1 MNSVAENRHH
11 HFDEGSYD
19 TNLITGALLWSD
31 MRNISRLMT
40 AGKNPTELR
49 TIVIQENLLE
59 RNRSKTSLN
68 ILSYLLQRLSFSPSS
83 LLTLLAHGD
92 SVPSRQAAFLACLQ
106 SSRFLREFLAHVV

>member
-1 MNSVAENRHH
+1 MNSVAENRYH

-68 ILSYLLQRLSFSPSS
+68 ILS
-83 LLTLLAHGD
+83 
-92 SVPSRQAAFLACLQ
+92 
-106 SSRFLREFLAHVV
+106 